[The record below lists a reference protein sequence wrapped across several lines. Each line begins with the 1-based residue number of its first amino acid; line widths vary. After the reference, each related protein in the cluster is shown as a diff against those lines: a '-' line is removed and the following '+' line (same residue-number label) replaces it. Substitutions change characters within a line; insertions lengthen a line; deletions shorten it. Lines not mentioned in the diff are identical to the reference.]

1 MAVRKMDR
9 TRQRLLEEAAAEL
22 RKAVG
27 EEWVSDD
34 PAILIGYSR
43 DQSLEIAHKPQ
54 LVVLPDS
61 TEQVSQV
68 IRLANRYRM
77 AVTPWS
83 TGGNTGGGCIPQRG
97 GILLDLRRMDRIL
110 ELDPENMTVRIQPN
124 VTFGKCYVE
133 AEKHGLRNANPS
145 APASVSM
152 LANYL
157 DKGVFQVSNRYGVGT
172 DSILGMT
179 VVLADGSVVR
189 TGCDAYPGV
198 GHVCVEGPGPDL
210 GGIFH
215 ASMGIFGVVTE
226 MVCQLYPI
234 PRCEDVQSCE
244 FEEEDMER
252 PAAYL
257 RELARED
264 CAIETILFGDGYLA
278 LGVSENQDAAEVLR
292 PSLPRHNCIAFIGG
306 EDQEEVDMRRRQLLR
321 IAERTGATP
330 SAEALHEMLKELLP
344 WRRVFKIIQVTP
356 RIERFSGM
364 FELFWFNIEMDR
376 AGELHRRFTK
386 LARLNFQDTDPDK
399 SELPFPPEEVTFY
412 LQPLEFG
419 RTGMLELDAF
429 PNQAEPEGIKRGLK
443 MASEAIPLILESGGL
458 FDRPYGGV
466 NSGFG
471 WMQTPRLGVYR
482 ELLGDFKAA
491 LDPGNIMNP
500 GRLALPAE

>member
-1 MAVRKMDR
+1 MAVRKVER
-9 TRQRLLEEAAAEL
+9 SRERLYEEALAGL
-22 RKAVG
+22 KAIVG
-27 EEWVSDD
+27 EEWVSND

-43 DQSLEIAHKPQ
+43 DQSLEIAHKPN
-54 LVVLPDS
+54 LVVLPES
-61 TEQVSQV
+61 TEQVSEV
-68 IRLANRYRM
+68 IRLANRYGM

-110 ELDPENMTVRIQPN
+110 ELDPLNMTVRIQPN

-198 GHVCVEGPGPDL
+198 GHVCAEGPGPDL

-244 FEEEDMER
+244 FEEEDMEG

-306 EDQEEVDMRRRQLLR
+306 EDQEEVDIRRRQLLR
-321 IAERTGATP
+321 IAARTGATP
-330 SAEALHEMLKELLP
+330 SAEALHEMLKDLLP

-364 FELFWFNIEMDR
+364 FELFWFNIEMDK
-376 AGELHRRFTK
+376 AGEVHRRFTQ
-386 LARLNFQDTDPDK
+386 LARRNFKDTDESK

-429 PNQAEPEGIKRGLK
+429 PNQAEPEGVKRGLK
-443 MASEAIPLILESGGL
+443 MAAEAIPLILDCGGL

-471 WMQTPRLGVYR
+471 WAQTPRLGTYY
-482 ELLGDFKAA
+482 ELLKQFKAT
-491 LDPGNIMNP
+491 LDPRNIMNP
-500 GRLALPAE
+500 GRLALPSE